1 MRRLCAGRVSVARA
15 AVVVLAALVL
25 ASFAPAGATLAAGGP
40 ATFGKPSGTSS
51 FTDGIDFSQP
61 VTVQRDITR
70 AELLLT
76 IGDATGQTVI
86 PALDTPGSGASTL
99 TYHLDPNADG
109 HLYPGTVISARWRL
123 TGTDPTDVA
132 IGPPLEV
139 RFADDRF
146 DWKTV
151 EGDLVSLHW
160 YDGPTSFG
168 ERAAR
173 IGDDAVRQ
181 AADLL
186 GVKETDPIDLYVYA
200 DQDAF
205 YDALG
210 AGTRENVGGAYI
222 PGTRFMFALIT
233 PSQIDDSW
241 VGLVVPHEL
250 THLVFET
257 AVDNPYHFPPR
268 WLNEGLAVYLSQGY
282 DALDRGQVE
291 GAAGEGT
298 LIPLDGLIGQF
309 PTSFDRFS
317 LAYAES
323 VSAVDYLIRVHG
335 RPQLIS
341 LIRSYAD
348 GKTDNEAFSAA
359 VGLDMTDFG
368 SAWMESLGAAAPV
381 KYGPQSPP
389 PGPVPSAWL
398 GDNNGVPGSVGGV
411 GSTAAPNG
419 APSPAPITG
428 SQEGSSTIAIV
439 LAIVLL
445 GVVGAAW
452 FLRRR
457 RSRSGTP

>member
-1 MRRLCAGRVSVARA
+1 LIG
-15 AVVVLAALVL
+15 VLAAV
-25 ASFAPAGATLAAGGP
+25 AFATLAFSGSALAADGP
-40 ATFGKPSGTSS
+40 ATFGKPSATSS
-51 FTDGIDFSQP
+51 FTGGIDFSQP
-61 VTVQRDITR
+61 VTVQRDVTR

-76 IGDATGQTVI
+76 IGDAIGQTVI
-86 PALDTPGSGASTL
+86 PVVDVPGIEAASL
-99 TYHLDPNADG
+99 TYHLDPEADG

-132 IGPPLEV
+132 IGPVVEV
-139 RFADDRF
+139 RFTDNRF

-151 EGDLVSLHW
+151 DGDLVTLHW

-186 GVKETDPIDLYVYA
+186 GVAETEPIDLYVYA

-210 AGTRENVGGAYI
+210 PGTRENVGGAYI

-233 PSQIDDSW
+233 PDQIDDSW
-241 VGLVVPHEL
+241 VGVVVPHEL

-282 DALDRGQVE
+282 DASDRGQVE
-291 GAAGEGT
+291 GSAGDGT

-323 VSAVDYLIRVHG
+323 VSAIDYLIRVHG
-335 RPQLIS
+335 RPQLFS

-348 GKTDNEAFSAA
+348 GKTDDEAFTAA
-359 VGLDMTDFG
+359 LGVDMTAFG
-368 SAWMESLGAAAPV
+368 AAWMESLGAAAPV

-389 PGPVPSAWL
+389 PGPVPAAWQ
-398 GDNNGVPGSVGGV
+398 GDGGGVPGTVGGV
-411 GSTAAPNG
+411 GSTTPPNN
-419 APSPAPITG
+419 APAPGPTTG
-428 SQEGSSTIAIV
+428 SESSVVPVIAIV
-439 LAIVLL
+439 AVLL

-452 FLRRR
+452 FVRRR
-457 RSRSGTP
+457 RAGPGTA

>member
-1 MRRLCAGRVSVARA
+1 MSEARPAPRPLAGVLVGVLVVLVLVSVVAARP
-15 AVVVLAALVL
+15 VLAAD
-25 ASFAPAGATLAAGGP
+25 GP
-40 ATFGKPSGTSS
+40 ATFGKPSATSN
-51 FTDGIDFSQP
+51 FTAGVDFSQP
-61 VTVQRDITR
+61 VTVHGDVAR

-76 IGDATGQTVI
+76 VGDAIGQTVI
-86 PALDTPGSGASTL
+86 PAVDTPGAGNSTL
-99 TYHLDPNADG
+99 TYHLDPNTDG

-123 TGTDPTDVA
+123 TGSDPTAVA
-132 IGPPLEV
+132 IGPAVEV
-139 RFADDRF
+139 RFTDDRF

-151 EGDLVSLHW
+151 DGDLVTLHW

-168 ERAAR
+168 QRAAR

-186 GVKETDPIDLYVYA
+186 GVTETDPIDLYVYA
-200 DQDAF
+200 DQAAF

-210 AGTRENVGGAYI
+210 PGTRENVGGAYI

-233 PSQIDDSW
+233 PDQIDDSW
-241 VGLVVPHEL
+241 VGVVVPHEL

-291 GAAGEGT
+291 GAAGDGT
-298 LIPLDGLIGQF
+298 LIPLEGLIGQF

-323 VSAVDYLIRVHG
+323 VSAIDYLVRVHG

-348 GKTDNEAFSAA
+348 GQTDDEAFSAA

-368 SAWMESLGAAAPV
+368 LAWMEDLGAAAPV

-398 GDNNGVPGSVGGV
+398 GDGSGVPGTTGGV
-411 GSTAAPNG
+411 GSTSAPNG
-419 APSPAPITG
+419 APAPGPAVG
-428 SQEGSSTIAIV
+428 SGSGPVLAVVIV
-439 LAIVLL
+439 LVVVVIV
-445 GVVGAAW
+445 GFAW
-452 FLRRR
+452 VLRRR
-457 RSRSGTP
+457 RAPSGTT

>member
-1 MRRLCAGRVSVARA
+1 MIRRATRRHRPAGLWIGLLA
-15 AVVVLAALVL
+15 AVAVATVAPHASALAAD
-25 ASFAPAGATLAAGGP
+25 GP
-40 ATFGKPSGTSS
+40 ATFGKPSATSS
-51 FTDGIDFSQP
+51 FTGGIDFSQP
-61 VTVQRDITR
+61 VTVQRDVAR

-76 IGDATGQTVI
+76 IGDAIGQTVI
-86 PALDTPGSGASTL
+86 PVLDVPGTGSASL

-109 HLYPGTVISARWRL
+109 HLYPGTVIAARWRL
-123 TGTDPTDVA
+123 TGSDPSDVS
-132 IGPPLEV
+132 IGPVAEV
-139 RFADDRF
+139 RFTDNRF

-151 EGDLVSLHW
+151 DGDLVTLHW

-186 GVKETDPIDLYVYA
+186 GVTETEPIDLYVYA

-210 AGTRENVGGAYI
+210 PGTRENVGGAYI

-233 PSQIDDSW
+233 PDQIDDSW
-241 VGLVVPHEL
+241 VGVVVPHEL

-282 DALDRGQVE
+282 DATDRGQVE
-291 GAAGEGT
+291 GSAGDGT
-298 LIPLDGLIGQF
+298 LIPLEGLIGQF

-323 VSAVDYLIRVHG
+323 VSAIDYLIRVHG

-348 GKTDNEAFSAA
+348 GKTDDEAFSAA
-359 VGLDMTDFG
+359 LGVDMTAFG
-368 SAWMESLGAAAPV
+368 AAWMESLGAAAPV
-381 KYGPQSPP
+381 EYGPQSPP

-398 GDNNGVPGSVGGV
+398 GDGGGVPGAVGGA
-411 GSTAAPNG
+411 GSTNPPNG
-419 APSPAPITG
+419 APAPGAAAG
-428 SQEGSSTIAIV
+428 SESSVVPVIAIV
-439 LAIVLL
+439 FVLVGL
-445 GVVGAAW
+445 VGAAW

-457 RSRSGTP
+457 RTGSGTA

>member
-1 MRRLCAGRVSVARA
+1 MRRVRPGRPRPAGIAIGALVALA
-15 AVVVLAALVL
+15 LATALPAQPVLAAD
-25 ASFAPAGATLAAGGP
+25 GP
-40 ATFGKPSGTSS
+40 ATFGKPSATSS
-51 FTDGIDFSQP
+51 FTGGIDFSQP
-61 VTVQRDITR
+61 VTVGRPVAV

-76 IGDATGQTVI
+76 IGDAIGQTVV
-86 PALDTPGSGASTL
+86 PQVEPPGDGASNL

-123 TGTDPTDVA
+123 TGSDPTDVA
-132 IGPPLEV
+132 IGPAVEV
-139 RFADDRF
+139 RFTDNRF

-151 EGDLVSLHW
+151 EGDLVTLHW

-168 ERAAR
+168 QRAAR

-186 GVKETDPIDLYVYA
+186 GVTETDPIDLYVYA

-210 AGTRENVGGAYI
+210 PGTRENVGGAYI

-241 VGLVVPHEL
+241 VGVVVPHEL

-291 GAAGEGT
+291 GSAEDGT

-309 PTSFDRFS
+309 PTSLERFS

-323 VSAVDYLIRVHG
+323 VSALDYLIRVHG
-335 RPQLIS
+335 RPQLFA

-348 GKTDNEAFSAA
+348 GKTDDEAFSAA
-359 VGLDMTDFG
+359 LGLDMTAFG
-368 SAWMESLGAAAPV
+368 AAWMESLGAAAPV

-398 GDNNGVPGSVGGV
+398 GDGSGTPGPVGGV
-411 GSTAAPNG
+411 GSTNPPND
-419 APSPAPITG
+419 APAPGPTAG
-428 SQEGSSTIAIV
+428 GDSSVVPIV
-439 LAIVLL
+439 LIVIVVV
-445 GVVGAAW
+445 GVVGVA
-452 FLRRR
+452 LLVRRR
-457 RSRSGTP
+457 RAGSGTA